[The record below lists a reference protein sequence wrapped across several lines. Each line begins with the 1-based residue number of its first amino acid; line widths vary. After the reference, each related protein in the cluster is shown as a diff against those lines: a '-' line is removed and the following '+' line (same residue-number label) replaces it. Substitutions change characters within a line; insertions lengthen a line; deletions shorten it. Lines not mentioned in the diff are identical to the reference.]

1 MGKVVY
7 LADVEI
13 AHRQNGARM
22 LGAGVVV
29 GVAAWAFLI
38 VLIWLVCLW
47 LP

>member
-1 MGKVVY
+1 MGKVIY

-22 LGAGVVV
+22 LGAGVVIASWV
-29 GVAAWAFLI
+29 FLG
-38 VLIWLVCLW
+38 LGYWLVCTW